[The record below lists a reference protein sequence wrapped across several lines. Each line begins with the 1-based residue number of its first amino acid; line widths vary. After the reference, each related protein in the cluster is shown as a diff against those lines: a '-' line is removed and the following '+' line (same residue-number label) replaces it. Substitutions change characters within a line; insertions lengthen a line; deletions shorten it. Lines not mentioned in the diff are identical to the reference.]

1 MRYYLA
7 VLLAVFFLQTAPGL
21 PPNPKPVH
29 LTYFYRPLCKR
40 CLQVDRMLLDLK
52 KEFPSLEV
60 KRFDSST
67 RHGHLLYEAYIIIFK
82 VPREK
87 RLNVPSIFIGE
98 KYFIYDI
105 SEQEEELRKA
115 IKEYSITGGRSR
127 LQEAEDYLER
137 AERNIIDRFQSLG
150 PWAVVLGG
158 LADGINPCAFATI
171 IFMVVYLTAVGRNKN
186 EVLVAGVFFALAIF
200 LTYFLLGVGV
210 LIFLRSLKFLGW
222 IKEAVLAAAGGL
234 CLLFGVISLRD
245 FFAGRKGDTQ
255 NVLLRLPKRLK
266 SKIQVTVAK
275 RSRSGNI
282 ALGALGL
289 GFSVSLL
296 EAVCTGQVYLPII
309 VFMTK
314 IAGPFRGQAY
324 KLLLIYNLA
333 FIVPLLIVFGL
344 IYAGVGSERLA
355 GFTQRHILKAKI
367 VLAAVFF
374 FLGGTL
380 LYFLFQT

>member
-1 MRYYLA
+1 
-7 VLLAVFFLQTAPGL
+7 
-21 PPNPKPVH
+21 
-29 LTYFYRPLCKR
+29 
-40 CLQVDRMLLDLK
+40 
-52 KEFPSLEV
+52 
-60 KRFDSST
+60 
-67 RHGHLLYEAYIIIFK
+67 
-82 VPREK
+82 
-87 RLNVPSIFIGE
+87 
-98 KYFIYDI
+98 
-105 SEQEEELRKA
+105 
-115 IKEYSITGGRSR
+115 
-127 LQEAEDYLER
+127 
-137 AERNIIDRFQSLG
+137 
-150 PWAVVLGG
+150 VVLGG

-282 ALGALGL
+282 ALGALSL
-289 GFSVSLL
+289 GFLVSLL
-296 EAVCTGQVYLPII
+296 EAICTGQVYLPII

>member
-7 VLLAVFFLQTAPGL
+7 VLLAVFLLQMAPSS
-21 PPNPKPVH
+21 PPKPKPVH

-40 CLQVDRMLLDLK
+40 CLEVEKMLRSLAR
-52 KEFPSLEV
+52 EHPNLEV
-60 KRFDSST
+60 KRFNASS
-67 RHGHLLYEAYIIIFK
+67 RDGHLLYEAYIIMFG

-105 SEQEEELRKA
+105 FQEEVAKVV
-115 IKEYSITGGRSR
+115 KEYSITGARSR
-127 LQEAEDYLER
+127 LQEAEEYLER
-137 AERNIIDRFQSLG
+137 AEKKIIDRFQSLG
-150 PWAVVLGG
+150 LWAIIGAGLG
-158 LADGINPCAFATI
+158 DGINPCAFATI

-200 LTYFLLGVGV
+200 ITYFLLGVGV
-210 LIFLRSLKFLGW
+210 LIFLRSLRFLGW
-222 IKEAVLAAAGGL
+222 IKEAVLAAAAGL

-296 EAVCTGQVYLPII
+296 EAVCTGQIYLPII

-355 GFTQRHILKAKI
+355 GFTRRHILKAKI

-380 LYFLFQT
+380 LYFLFQP